1 MPEMKRTVKD
11 SVFTCLFS
19 DPKYARELY
28 LYLHPEDPDVTEADC
43 RLVTIENIFSDEQY
57 NDLGIQIRDKLIL
70 LAEAQSTFSANLPVR
85 MLLYAARNYK
95 TYISEH
101 KLRLYAAKSRRT
113 SKSGI
118 VYGVF
123 RYKAGCPRCTAAV
136 GFVRRPGCD

>member
-101 KLRLYAAKSRRT
+101 KLRLYAAKAVALP
-113 SKSGI
+113 KVELYMVYSGTKQDVPDLSLI
-118 VYGVF
+118 HI
-123 RYKAGCPRCTAAV
+123 
-136 GFVRRPGCD
+136 